1 MPTNGESPSWSPY
14 ETPHLSETKEAG
26 MTKTSISTTTSRSQI
41 DVETLR
47 AEAVEA
53 RAAAT
58 TALAAAERAAK
69 VAEARP
75 TNKQSGMKP
84 DRHPKRRQ
92 SDTSRRSR
100 RPTIDRAVA
109 VALLLASVAGS
120 AVGVKAE
127 LDHRAVEQRNAA
139 DRSVLAFAESAA
151 AELVSTSSD
160 DADSYVQRVLDNATG
175 QWRNDFDVRKAS
187 VLDTMKSS
195 ETVTVGRAVGSGIER
210 RNDDGSTTVLVAAA
224 VDGTIPAA
232 APSAHDPAVG
242 AAQPPAGDSAVPATA
257 EPQQYQLRVDVLD
270 VDGQLKL
277 SKVGFVQ

>member
-1 MPTNGESPSWSPY
+1 M
-14 ETPHLSETKEAG
+14 
-26 MTKTSISTTTSRSQI
+26 
-41 DVETLR
+41 
-47 AEAVEA
+47 
-53 RAAAT
+53 
-58 TALAAAERAAK
+58 
-69 VAEARP
+69 
-75 TNKQSGMKP
+75 
-84 DRHPKRRQ
+84 
-92 SDTSRRSR
+92 
-100 RPTIDRAVA
+100 
-109 VALLLASVAGS
+109 
-120 AVGVKAE
+120 GVKAE

-139 DRSVLAFAESAA
+139 DRSLLAFAESAA

-242 AAQPPAGDSAVPATA
+242 AAQPPAGDSAVPATT